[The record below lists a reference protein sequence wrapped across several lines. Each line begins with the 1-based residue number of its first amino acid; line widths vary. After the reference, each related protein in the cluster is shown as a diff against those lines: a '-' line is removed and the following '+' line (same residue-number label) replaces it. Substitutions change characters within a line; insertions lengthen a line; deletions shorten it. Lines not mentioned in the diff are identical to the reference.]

1 MKKVTFDLE
10 VYTFQIDFVHHLSNI
25 VYIEWMEI
33 GRLKLLEAAGLPA
46 QELEKSKVFPV
57 LVSTEITYKQP
68 IYYGDSVTAEVWI
81 SKLNLASA
89 IIEFRFYKN
98 NDILAALGNQKGLF
112 INGETNKPFR
122 LTAEH
127 RSKFEKYLIREE

>member
-1 MKKVTFDLE
+1 MKKLKFDLE
-10 VYTFQIDFVHHLSNI
+10 VYTYQIDFVHHLSNI

-33 GRLKLLEAAGLPA
+33 GRLKLLDAIGLSA
-46 QELEKSKVFPV
+46 TELEKSGIFPV

-68 IYYGDSVTAEVWI
+68 IFYGDSVTVEVWI

-98 NDILAALGNQKGLF
+98 DEILAAAGSQKGLF

-122 LTAEH
+122 LTEEH
-127 RSKFEKYLIREE
+127 RRKFEKYLISEE

>member
-1 MKKVTFDLE
+1 MKKLKFGLE
-10 VYTFQIDFVHHLSNI
+10 VYTYQIDFVHHLSNI

-33 GRLKLLEAAGLPA
+33 GRLKLLDAIGLPA
-46 QELEKSKVFPV
+46 TELEKSGIFPV

-68 IYYGDSVTAEVWI
+68 IFYGDSVTVEVWI

-89 IIEFRFYKN
+89 IIEFRFNKN
-98 NDILAALGNQKGLF
+98 DGILAAQGSQKGLF
-112 INGETNKPFR
+112 IDGETNKPFR

-127 RSKFEKYLIREE
+127 RNKFERYLISEE

>member
-1 MKKVTFDLE
+1 MKKLKFGLE
-10 VYTFQIDFVHHLSNI
+10 VYTYQIDFVHHLSNI

-33 GRLKLLEAAGLPA
+33 GRLKLLDAIGLSAA
-46 QELEKSKVFPV
+46 ELEKSGIFPV

-68 IYYGDSVTAEVWI
+68 IFYGDSVTVEVWI

-98 NDILAALGNQKGLF
+98 DGLLAATGSQKGLF

-122 LTAEH
+122 LTEEH
-127 RSKFEKYLIREE
+127 RIKFKKYLVSEE